1 MTEYRRANTPRATY
15 FFTVNLAQRH
25 GNRLLVDHIAAL
37 RAAFS
42 LVKSRHPFR
51 IDAMVVLPE
60 HLHALWTLPADD
72 CNFGF
77 RWGLIKAAFSRCIP
91 AGERRGNSR
100 ILRGERGIWQR
111 RFWEHQIRD
120 DRDFV
125 AHADYLHYN
134 PVKHG
139 LVARTVDWPHSTF
152 HRFVERGVYSRDW
165 GVSDAINGL
174 RFGE

>member
-1 MTEYRRANTPRATY
+1 MTEYRRANTPGATY
-15 FFTVNLAQRH
+15 FFTVNLAERH
-25 GNRLLVDHIAAL
+25 GNRLLVDRIAAL

-72 CNFGF
+72 CNFGL

-120 DRDFV
+120 DRDFA

-139 LVARTVDWPHSTF
+139 LVARVVDWPHSTF

-165 GVSDAINGL
+165 GVSDAANGL